1 MRIQNTWRDNQN
13 SVSIED
19 NAIASAYLCWKI
31 ALARAKELYIQDF
44 DYENDEQRVA
54 VIREYLFF
62 LVHVTDRLTY
72 TTLNSEERI
81 EYIQKLANETARHYQ
96 RNAEEL
102 FEPGVNHTSIY
113 LSGLNERI
121 KEYGTLTFEISIPGY
136 QMLRSF
142 GSHLQQMMSS
152 TQSNKWVIDQTI
164 EIDAPQAVF
173 SLSKGISSL
182 FSSSGHSIQE

>member
-1 MRIQNTWRDNQN
+1 MRIQNTWRESQE

-44 DYENDEQRVA
+44 DYESDEQRVA

-72 TTLNSEERI
+72 TTFQFEERI

-102 FEPGVNHTSIY
+102 FEPGFNHTKIY

-121 KEYGTLTFEISIPGY
+121 NEYGTLSFENSTPGY
-136 QMLRSF
+136 QMLRCF
-142 GSHLQQMMSS
+142 GNQLQQQMSS

-164 EIDAPQAVF
+164 EIDAPQAVI
-173 SLSKGISSL
+173 SLKKGITSL
-182 FSSSGHSIQE
+182 LSSSGYFIHE